1 MTTTITI
8 PNSIK
13 NCMKAE
19 AYSHCDTSSATVSY
33 NSTDGGSILATTG
46 HSMISIKDLPGD
58 GEPTTKRIK
67 RDSFNNRKQGSR
79 IKLESNAP
87 LVEGAAGKW
96 SVGEY
101 ADEDLKKVPYAD
113 VFSFPNKEDV
123 VHSVTLDA
131 AKLFEVAN
139 ALKSDS
145 AQVTLYFT
153 KSKQIVVDG
162 GIGVGILMKCDDAT
176 TYEKSSERFADHKQ
190 AIITTTL
197 TT

>member
-13 NCMKAE
+13 NCIGSNEHSVRAV
-19 AYSHCDTSSATVSY
+19 STATVSY

-58 GEPTTKRIK
+58 GETVSKRIM

-101 ADEDLKKVPYAD
+101 ADEDIKSVPYAD
-113 VFSFPNKEDV
+113 VFSFPDESDV
-123 VHSVTLDA
+123 IHSVTLDA
-131 AKLFEVAN
+131 AKLFEVAS
-139 ALKSDS
+139 ALKNGTS
-145 AQVTLYFT
+145 QVTLYFT
-153 KSKQIVVDG
+153 KNKPIAIDG
-162 GIGVGILMKCDDAT
+162 GIGVGILMPCQDAT
-176 TYEKSSERFADHKQ
+176 TYKKSSERFADHRKT
-190 AIITTTL
+190 IIETT
-197 TT
+197 